1 MDVVRRDVMVRH
13 LSEDVI
19 ADVAEVAA
27 GCDSVVRACNAAVSV
42 LHGHLD
48 AAVDVL
54 LLSPGQLS
62 VVAFSGAW
70 QAPTAVPSHYGVVG
84 HVLATGRP
92 TAIDDASIAY
102 AGLHTGRPV
111 GSVVCAPL
119 SEPADLPIGVL
130 NIEFDHVVA
139 EPARWADELAE
150 VGRRLRRRID
160 ELGGLPPESRA
171 ELLLRHTLGF
181 ATAHSGVQL
190 AEMAC
195 RAAVELTGL
204 GSATVLTRRVVPAGQ
219 PRYPLRQTAAHTATG
234 AHDLPVRV
242 ADLPS
247 QTLAALVD
255 AVCRHGAS
263 HTLGDPA
270 GEDVRGF
277 EPLVEAGVRTLLA
290 FPVRAAAPEPRLD
303 VAMLVLDEL
312 AIRVDPSTVT
322 VLELLMANAAECY
335 ERLGTLQQMQTL
347 AETDPLTGLRHLG
360 PFTERLAATR
370 AGRTALLVID
380 VDNFKQIND
389 RLGHAEGDRVLMEL
403 SAAMRESLRH
413 GDELFRVGGDE
424 FVAVLDVPD
433 VAEAVRVAD
442 RLVAA
447 ARDSGS
453 AVSVGMA
460 LRRPGEP
467 AQSTLRRADQAM
479 YTAKQDT
486 QYSVWSAE

>member
-1 MDVVRRDVMVRH
+1 M
-13 LSEDVI
+13 
-19 ADVAEVAA
+19 AEVAA
-27 GCDSVVRACNAAVSV
+27 GCDSVARACNAAVSV
-42 LHGHLD
+42 LHGHTG

-92 TAIDDASIAY
+92 AAIDDASIAY
-102 AGLHTGRPV
+102 AGLHAGRPV

-119 SEPADLPIGVL
+119 SEPPDLPIGVV
-130 NIEFDHVVA
+130 NIEFDHVVDDPATWA
-139 EPARWADELAE
+139 EELAE
-150 VGRRLRRRID
+150 VGRRLRQRID
-160 ELGGLPPESRA
+160 ELGGPPAESRA

-181 ATAHSGVQL
+181 ATAHSGVEL

-204 GSATVLTRRVVPAGQ
+204 GSATVLTRRSTPPGQ
-219 PRYPLRQTAAHTATG
+219 PRHPLRQSAAFTAAGTR
-234 AHDLPVRV
+234 DLPTEVTE
-242 ADLPS
+242 LPATVLS
-247 QTLAALVD
+247 ALVD

-263 HTLGDPA
+263 RTLGDPD

-277 EPLVEAGVRTLLA
+277 EPLVQAGVHTLLA
-290 FPVRAAAPEPRLD
+290 FPVRGTAPDPRLE

-312 AIRVDPSTVT
+312 EMRVDPGTVT

-335 ERLGTLQQMQTL
+335 DRLGTLQQMQAL
-347 AETDPLTGLRHLG
+347 AETDPLTGLRHVG
-360 PFTERLAATR
+360 PFTERLAAAR

-389 RLGHAEGDRVLMEL
+389 RLGHAAGDKVLVEL
-403 SAAMRESLRH
+403 AAAMRECLRQ

-424 FVAVLDVPD
+424 FVAVLEVRDG
-433 VAEAVRVAD
+433 AEAVRIAD

-447 ARDSGS
+447 ARDNGS
-453 AVSVGMA
+453 AVSVGVA
-460 LRRPGEP
+460 LRRPGES
-467 AQSTLRRADQAM
+467 AETTLGRADRAM
-479 YTAKQDT
+479 YTAKQDP
-486 QYSVWSAE
+486 QYAVRPAE